1 MLIKSSQ
8 VKLALPFI
16 TARGKQQ
23 PVIGTTLLQHYS
35 ECRRKAAETISCIAA
50 DIHRAPERTSRS
62 RSYSCHTAPSSATRS
77 SHKKSDSRKRE
88 TDCAV
93 IETV

>member
-8 VKLALPFI
+8 VKLAFPFI

-77 SHKKSDSRKRE
+77 SHKNQ
-88 TDCAV
+88 
-93 IETV
+93 TVVKGKPIVP

>member
-35 ECRRKAAETISCIAA
+35 ECRRKAAETIS
-50 DIHRAPERTSRS
+50 
-62 RSYSCHTAPSSATRS
+62 YSCRYSPSPWEDKQESFLFL
-77 SHKKSDSRKRE
+77 SHCPELRNTLLTQKSDSRKRE

>member
-35 ECRRKAAETISCIAA
+35 ERRRKAAETISCIAA

-62 RSYSCHTAPSSATRS
+62 RSYPVTLPRAPQHAPHTKIRQS
-77 SHKKSDSRKRE
+77 
-88 TDCAV
+88 
-93 IETV
+93 